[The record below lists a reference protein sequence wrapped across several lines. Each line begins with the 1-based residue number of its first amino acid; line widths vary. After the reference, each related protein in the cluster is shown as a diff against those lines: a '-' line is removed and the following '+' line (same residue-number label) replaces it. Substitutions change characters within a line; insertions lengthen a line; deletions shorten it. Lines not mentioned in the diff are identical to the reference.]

1 MSVVSMISQASDET
15 ASISSMSTAMETDVQ
30 PTNQMEEVL
39 VISLGNDLEC
49 PGMMSEQ
56 KVRILT

>member
-56 KVRILT
+56 KVRI